1 MKNRIFFIFLFLT
14 ILFLSFAA
22 FAQDEFSSLITKSAS
37 YPPEDREYLLDR
49 VGELVN
55 ELQLKG
61 LAADTLVLKLKEG
74 LQKNV
79 LPYNIVKSLEKK
91 KDSLLEAQAILEEVN
106 LPGINDEETLNS
118 IASSI
123 EYSVPTDLVK
133 SALQESV
140 AKDSKNAKKI
150 VDSLTA
156 LIEMGIQPQQAGVIV
171 NQFAQKSSQ
180 TKDLNSLT
188 KIIERARLEGVDPQR
203 VASKIEESLSKTN
216 NIALVEIEVQNF
228 IAEIK
233 QKPTIKSGQGIVVSS
248 PGITSSGVPGSE
260 GGTSLSP
267 TTEAPVSSSSV
278 PSQEGGSPLE

>member
-203 VASKIEESLSKTN
+203 VASKIEESLGKTN

>member
-91 KDSLLEAQAILEEVN
+91 KDSLLEAQAILEEIN

>member
-1 MKNRIFFIFLFLT
+1 MLFFFFKQKTAYEMLR
-14 ILFLSFAA
+14 
-22 FAQDEFSSLITKSAS
+22 SLVGSEMCIR
-37 YPPEDREYLLDR
+37 DR
-49 VGELVN
+49 
-55 ELQLKG
+55 
-61 LAADTLVLKLKEG
+61 
-74 LQKNV
+74 
-79 LPYNIVKSLEKK
+79 YNIVKSLEKK

-156 LIEMGIQPQQAGVIV
+156 LIEMGIQPQQAWVIG

-180 TKDLNSLT
+180 TKDLNSRT
-188 KIIERARLEGVDPQR
+188 KISERARREGVDPQR

>member
-203 VASKIEESLSKTN
+203 VASKIEESLGKTN

-267 TTEAPVSSSSV
+267 TTEAPVSSTSV

>member
-1 MKNRIFFIFLFLT
+1 MKNRVFFIFLFLI

-91 KDSLLEAQAILEEVN
+91 KDSLLEAQAILEEIN

>member
-1 MKNRIFFIFLFLT
+1 MKNRVFFIFLFLT

-91 KDSLLEAQAILEEVN
+91 KDSLLEAQAILEEIN

-203 VASKIEESLSKTN
+203 IASKIEESLSKTN

-267 TTEAPVSSSSV
+267 TTEAPASSSSI

>member
-91 KDSLLEAQAILEEVN
+91 KDSLLEAQAILEEIN

-203 VASKIEESLSKTN
+203 VASKIEESLGKTN

>member
-91 KDSLLEAQAILEEVN
+91 KDSLLEAQAILEEIN

-180 TKDLNSLT
+180 TKDLNSFT

-267 TTEAPVSSSSV
+267 TTEVPVSSSSV

>member
-1 MKNRIFFIFLFLT
+1 MKNRVFFIFLFLT

-91 KDSLLEAQAILEEVN
+91 KDSLLEAQAILEEIN